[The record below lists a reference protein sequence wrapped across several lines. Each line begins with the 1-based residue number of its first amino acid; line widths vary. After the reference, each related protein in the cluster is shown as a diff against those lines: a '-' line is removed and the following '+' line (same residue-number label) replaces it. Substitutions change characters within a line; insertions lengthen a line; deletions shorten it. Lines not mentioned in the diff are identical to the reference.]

1 MIGLKRIVAIGTCV
15 LGVSSGVAFGQAP
28 TAERAINQLTEHV
41 YVYENSM
48 FVVTDEGIIL
58 ADGSC
63 DNMEFLKSELQTRFN
78 QPVKYVT
85 LSHDHQGHIC
95 DTQVFADTA
104 VGVGHVNIREHI
116 IREKRRAIV
125 PQVLFEDQMEIVLGD
140 VRVVLMYLGPTHSDN
155 NIQVHVPAE
164 GVLLAPDVARGRN
177 ILPDFR
183 DTEIRNMLKVLRT
196 LAYLPDV
203 SIVLDGH
210 GMIPMTQ
217 EEAFLPFHR
226 YLQAVRDRVLE
237 RAAAGM
243 SLEQIRQEVTM
254 EDFSDYNLSPA
265 RVLTHVE
272 TTYDYLWR
280 NREPTVGGPQMPVR
294 APQD

>member
-1 MIGLKRIVAIGTCV
+1 
-15 LGVSSGVAFGQAP
+15 
-28 TAERAINQLTEHV
+28 
-41 YVYENSM
+41 
-48 FVVTDEGIIL
+48 
-58 ADGSC
+58 
-63 DNMEFLKSELQTRFN
+63 
-78 QPVKYVT
+78 
-85 LSHDHQGHIC
+85 
-95 DTQVFADTA
+95 
-104 VGVGHVNIREHI
+104 
-116 IREKRRAIV
+116 
-125 PQVLFEDQMEIVLGD
+125 MEIVLGD
-140 VRVVLMYLGPTHSDN
+140 VRVVLMYMGPTHSDN

-177 ILPDFR
+177 ILSDFR
-183 DTEIRNMLKVLRT
+183 DTEIRNMLKALRT

-280 NREPTVGGPQMPVR
+280 KRL
-294 APQD
+294 